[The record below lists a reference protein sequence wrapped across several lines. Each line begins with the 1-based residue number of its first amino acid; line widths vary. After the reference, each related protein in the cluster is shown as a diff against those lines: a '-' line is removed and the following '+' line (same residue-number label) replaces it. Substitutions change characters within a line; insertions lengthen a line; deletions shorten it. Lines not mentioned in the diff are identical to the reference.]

1 MLVKRLLDNCASY
14 YFYCKNQSIYMKRI
28 MFLLLLAGISV
39 TAKAQNFSAMQKKQ
53 EAIIKSAHKH
63 KKISDN
69 EYEKL
74 MKEQGQIKIAIA
86 KAEADEVWTAHEKNA
101 VNSKLEKAKV
111 RLSKY
116 ENNSEVY

>member
-1 MLVKRLLDNCASY
+1 
-14 YFYCKNQSIYMKRI
+14 MKRT
-28 MFLLLLAGISV
+28 MFLLLILAGINV

-74 MKEQGQIKIAIA
+74 MKEQGQIKVAIA